1 MRPEDLA
8 LLHTPGT
15 VALHGDLLLTDV
27 ARPDLEADA
36 YRGGLWRIAQD
47 GPPAR
52 LTHGDHDTAPR
63 ISPDGAWVAFLRAS
77 GTGRPQLHVMPTG
90 GGEARPIT
98 DLPLGAGAPVW
109 APDSRRIAFVARA
122 PEPGRYG
129 TEEGVGAAAEAP
141 RRITGFRYRADGTG
155 FVLDRPQVLYVVNAL
170 ADIPQPVRLTDG
182 RCGVEAPCWYDE
194 HVLVSAPRD
203 LDPDSLHTDLY
214 AVPALGG
221 EPVLAVRSA
230 GSAALPVAL
239 GDDVFYLG
247 TEFSGVHAVARN
259 TGLYRAVPWI
269 GGEPVEGARL
279 TEEESVDCE
288 QLLPV
293 PVEDGVLVAVRVR
306 GAVELRLVPHDAA
319 GAALEKLPLV
329 LGERAGVKAFTSHGG
344 RTVAVVSTPEHPGR
358 VVAAP
363 SGSGGAT
370 APAAPAPGHA
380 SRSGSGSGSGSGETV
395 LADFCGPLP
404 GTRPLRELTA
414 VSPDGHPVH
423 GWLAVPEG
431 EGPHPVLL
439 NVHGGPF
446 HQHGW
451 GFLDETQVYAAAG
464 YAVVLPN
471 PRGSAGYGQAHGQ
484 AVVGALGTV
493 DADDVLALLDAA
505 LAEPECD
512 PERVGVMGGSYG
524 GFMTSWLAAHHGARF
539 RAAWSERAVNAWDS
553 FTGSSD
559 IGWFFAEAY
568 CGPDLAQQR
577 AMSPLYH
584 AERITLP
591 FAVVHSEED
600 WRCPVEQAQRMF
612 VALRRAGVPAEFL
625 LFPGEGHELTRSGR
639 PRHRLQRFEAV
650 LEWWSR
656 HLAP

>member
-8 LLHTPGT
+8 MLRVPGALDLHD
-15 VALHGDLLLTDV
+15 DLLLADV
-27 ARPDLEADA
+27 AHPDLEADA
-36 YRGGLWRIAQD
+36 YRGSLWRIPQD
-47 GPPAR
+47 GPPVR
-52 LTHGDHDTAPR
+52 FTHGDHDTAPR

-77 GTGRPQLHVMPTG
+77 GGGKPQLHVMPTG
-90 GGEARPIT
+90 GGEPRPVT

-141 RRITGFRYRADGTG
+141 RRITGFRYRGDGVG

-170 ADIPQPVRLTDG
+170 ADIPLPVALTDG
-182 RCGVEAPCWYDE
+182 RCDVEAPCWYGE

-203 LDPDSLHTDLY
+203 LDPESLHTDLY
-214 AVPALGG
+214 AVPAGGG
-221 EPVLAVRSA
+221 EPVPVVRGE
-230 GSAALPVAL
+230 GSAALPTVL
-239 GDDVFYLG
+239 PDGHVLYLG
-247 TEFSGVHAVARN
+247 TEFTGIHAVARN
-259 TGLYRAVPWI
+259 IGLYRAPLRI
-269 GGEPVEGARL
+269 DADPAAGTRL

-288 QLLPV
+288 ALPPV
-293 PVEDGVLVAVRVR
+293 PVEDGTLVAVRVR
-306 GAVELRLVPHDAA
+306 GAVELRLVPHGSA
-319 GAALEKLPLV
+319 GTPLEKLPVV
-329 LGERAGVKAFTSHGG
+329 LGERASVKAFASYGG
-344 RTVAVVSTPEHPGR
+344 RTVAVVSSPEHPGQI
-358 VVAAP
+358 VET
-363 SGSGGAT
+363 GSG
-370 APAAPAPGHA
+370 PDDPGHA
-380 SRSGSGSGSGSGETV
+380 VPGGRV
-395 LADFCGPLP
+395 IADFCGPLP
-404 GTRPLRELTA
+404 GTRPLREITA
-414 VSPDGHPVH
+414 VAPDGYPVH

-431 EGPHPVLL
+431 QGPHPVLL

-471 PRGSAGYGQAHGQ
+471 PRGSAGYGQSHGR
-484 AVVGALGTV
+484 AVIGAFGTV

-524 GFMTSWLAAHHGARF
+524 GFMTSWLAAHRGARF
-539 RAAWSERAVNAWDS
+539 KAAWSERAVNAWDS

-559 IGWFFAEAY
+559 IGWYFAEAY
-568 CGPDLAQQR
+568 CGPDAETQR

-584 AERITLP
+584 ADRITLP

-612 VALRRAGVPAEFL
+612 VALRRNGVPAEFL